1 MTSPPRTSTP
11 PDELHGGNQSL
22 QKKRVLV
29 KVNFSDNANPRPARH
44 SRRGD
49 GARVADSAMG
59 RKARGV
65 QVVLRRRA
73 TGEAIPETLTADGTL
88 TADPLLFSSKEIS
101 RPASLLADR
110 PLPTLAAPSEAVVS
124 PEHVV

>member
-1 MTSPPRTSTP
+1 M
-11 PDELHGGNQSL
+11 
-22 QKKRVLV
+22 
-29 KVNFSDNANPRPARH
+29 
-44 SRRGD
+44 
-49 GARVADSAMG
+49 
-59 RKARGV
+59 
-65 QVVLRRRA
+65 VLRRRA

>member
-11 PDELHGGNQSL
+11 PDELRGEKQETSPC
-22 QKKRVLV
+22 KKRVLV
-29 KVNFSDNANPRPARH
+29 KVNFSDNANPRPACH

-59 RKARGV
+59 RKARGM

-73 TGEAIPETLTADGTL
+73 TGERHPRN
-88 TADPLLFSSKEIS
+88 PV
-101 RPASLLADR
+101 P
-110 PLPTLAAPSEAVVS
+110 
-124 PEHVV
+124 